1 MEKFYRYH
9 SLHPKPDIM
18 KEPYSNDNCE
28 VDVLTHKGT
37 IKNIDTHAYYVSIIS
52 QSACSSCHSK
62 GVCSVTEMQ
71 EKMIE
76 VPRKPGES
84 FDIGDTVEII
94 MSKSM
99 GAKAVLIGYI
109 IPFVL
114 LLITLIAAFKVFDSE
129 GISGLISLSVL
140 VLYYMV
146 LYFLRDRFKKTFNFS
161 IRA

>member
-1 MEKFYRYH
+1 MEKYCRYH
-9 SLHPKPDIM
+9 SLRPNPVFM
-18 KEPYSNDNCE
+18 KELYSSDNCE

-37 IKNIDTHAYYVSIIS
+37 IKNIDAHSYFVSIIS

-76 VPRKPGES
+76 VSRKPGES

-94 MSKSM
+94 MNKSM
-99 GAKAVLIGYI
+99 GTKAVLIGYI

-114 LLITLIAAFKVFDSE
+114 LLITLIAAFKLLDSE
-129 GISGLISLSVL
+129 GLSGLISLSIL
-140 VLYYMV
+140 ILYYLV
-146 LYFLRDRFKKTFNFS
+146 LYFLRDRLKKTFTFS
-161 IRA
+161 IRS